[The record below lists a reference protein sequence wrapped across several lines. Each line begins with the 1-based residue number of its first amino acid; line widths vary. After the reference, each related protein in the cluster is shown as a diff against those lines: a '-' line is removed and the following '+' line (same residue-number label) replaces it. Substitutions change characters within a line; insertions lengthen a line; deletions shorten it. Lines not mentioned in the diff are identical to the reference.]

1 MANTKTAQKQIR
13 SSYRK
18 WLRNRYVRGQM
29 RGALKQVRQ
38 AIAAGDAELA
48 QSLLPH
54 MMSQLDKAAKKDI
67 IHKNKA
73 ARLKSRIMRQINDL
87 QKSA

>member
-29 RGALKQVRQ
+29 RGAIKQVRQ
-38 AIAAGDAELA
+38 AIANGDAELA

-73 ARLKSRIMRQINDL
+73 ARLKSRIMRQLNDL